1 MFFVSIHAIAKIE
14 NFKTLKNN
22 LNLKYTSQ
30 CIAWSNVV
38 REMRLKSMVC
48 GIKSE
53 IKRPLQCHVV
63 VVATQNFSFLLLLF
77 GHIQTHT
84 SIAAMIKEST
94 WTVRANVQIAKKD
107 SFISNRPCNSFSSG
121 HDVGH
126 VCTWTITWLRA
137 LSSMQQLS
145 SLSQCP
151 FPIHLSSNSHQH
163 CPFSF
168 KRDLFRTW
176 SPAYDYWFVSN
187 STLERN
193 LLQQD
198 LWSGLQQLL
207 SLPNMLYI

>member
-1 MFFVSIHAIAKIE
+1 MSCRSCIIMFFVPIHAIVKIE

-84 SIAAMIKEST
+84 SIAAMIKRE
-94 WTVRANVQIAKKD
+94 
-107 SFISNRPCNSFSSG
+107 
-121 HDVGH
+121 H
-126 VCTWTITWLRA
+126 VDCA
-137 LSSMQQLS
+137 C
-145 SLSQCP
+145 QCP
-151 FPIHLSSNSHQH
+151 NCEERF
-163 CPFSF
+163 FYF
-168 KRDLFRTW
+168 K
-176 SPAYDYWFVSN
+176 SPVQFIFQRSC
-187 STLERN
+187 
-193 LLQQD
+193 
-198 LWSGLQQLL
+198 GC
-207 SLPNMLYI
+207 